1 MISVGN
7 RLQDER
13 LRKNISLEKVSA
25 ATKIKVKFLKDIED
39 GNYSNIPSGYATPF
53 VRNYAKY
60 LGLPEKETIALFR
73 REFDTEKQLGV
84 LPQGM
89 SEDLTR
95 GKLKIRRGMVLLCG
109 IFILLGIFIIYQYRA
124 ALFNPPVTITVPKE
138 NAQISSAT
146 VQIIG
151 KTQPDSTVLINGETA
166 SIDNEGNFK
175 KEILLFPGASTI
187 EITATNRFGRQTTI
201 VRHIDVK
208 AGY

>member
-13 LRKNISLEKVSA
+13 VRKNVSLEKVSA
-25 ATKIKVKFLKDIED
+25 ATKIKIKFLEDIEN

-60 LGLPEKETIALFR
+60 LGLPEKETMALFR
-73 REFDTEKQLGV
+73 REFDVEKQLGV

-89 SEDLTR
+89 SDDFIR
-95 GKLKIRRGMVLLCG
+95 GKLKVRRGIILLFG
-109 IFILLGIFIIYQYRA
+109 LFALLGIFIVYQYRA
-124 ALFNPPVTITVPKE
+124 ALFNPPVKIVSPKE

-151 KTQPDSTVLINGETA
+151 ETQPDSSVLIDGETA
-166 SIDNEGNFK
+166 SIDKEGNFK
-175 KEILLFPGASTI
+175 KEILLFPGAATI
-187 EITATNRFGRQTTI
+187 KITATNRFGRQTTI